1 MSLFG
6 RQEKMMKKAGIALL
20 VILAVLVGV
29 LFWLHQNMDSLV
41 KSAIEKYGS
50 QMTGTKV
57 QVASVV
63 IRAAQGTGIVR
74 GLVVGNP
81 SGFKTPYALKVGEI
95 EIALDVSSIVKPV
108 IRINKISVSSP
119 DVIYEKANGT
129 TNFDAIQKHI
139 AENAGSSGGNSGGGG
154 SGKKL
159 IVRTFSIT
167 GAKAQASA
175 GFMNGRTVSVN
186 LPDIFLNNIGTRQGG
201 VSPGELGQKVGEA
214 LKAKL
219 EAAVSFD
226 RLAQS
231 MGNTFNKARNTIQGL
246 FGK

>member
-1 MSLFG
+1 
-6 RQEKMMKKAGIALL
+6 MMKKTGIALL
-20 VILAVLVGV
+20 VILAVLGV
-29 LFWLHQNMDSLV
+29 ALFWLHNNMDSLV
-41 KSAIEKYGS
+41 KNAIEKYAS

-57 QVASVV
+57 QVSSVEIKAS
-63 IRAAQGTGIVR
+63 QGTGTVR

-95 EIALDVSSIVKPV
+95 EITLDVSSIATPV
-108 IRINKISVSSP
+108 VHIKKISVSSP

-139 AENAGSSGGNSGGGG
+139 AENVGASRGNSGGGG

-159 IVRTFSIT
+159 IVEKFSIT
-167 GAKAQASA
+167 DAKAKASA

-186 LPDIFLNNIGTRQGG
+186 LPDISLKNIGTREGG

-214 LKAKL
+214 LKEKL

-226 RLAQS
+226 ALAKS
-231 MGNTFNKARNTIQGL
+231 MGNTIDKARNAIQGL

>member
-1 MSLFG
+1 
-6 RQEKMMKKAGIALL
+6 MMKKAGIAFVVLL
-20 VILAVLVGV
+20 IILAGA
-29 LFWLHQNMDSLV
+29 LFWLHNNMDSLV
-41 KSAIEKYGS
+41 KNAIEKYGS
-50 QMTGTKV
+50 QMTGAKV
-57 QVASVV
+57 QVSSVE

-74 GLVVGNP
+74 GLIVGNP

-95 EIALDVSSIVKPV
+95 EIDLDVSTVVKPV
-108 IRINKISVSSP
+108 VLINKIAVASP

-139 AENAGSSGGNSGGGG
+139 ANYVGPSGGDTGGKG

-159 IVRTFSIT
+159 IVGRLSIRN
-167 GAKAQASA
+167 AKAQASA
-175 GFMNGRTVSVN
+175 GFMKGRTVSVN
-186 LPDIFLNNIGTRQGG
+186 LPDITLNNIGKAEGG
-201 VSPGELGQKVGEA
+201 VSPGELGQKIGGA

-226 RLAQS
+226 ALSKS
-231 MGNTFNKARNTIQGL
+231 MGNTLEKAGSAIKGL